1 VSGPAVKFSLHN
13 LEMANTR
20 RANRRSSR
28 KNMMS
33 RKHRRSSR
41 KNSMSRRSRCSRKNM
56 MSRRNRRNN
65 MMGGRARSSR
75 RRGIV
80 SRVYSPVSALGTGA
94 GKTVTTAVS
103 AAANVFG
110 TGVRGLDKTLKTA
123 AGTINNTVSKIFSR
137 RRRANRRH

>member
-1 VSGPAVKFSLHN
+1 
-13 LEMANTR
+13 MANTR
-20 RANRRSSR
+20 KHRRASR
-28 KNMMS
+28 KNA
-33 RKHRRSSR
+33 
-41 KNSMSRRSRCSRKNM
+41 MSRRNRRASRKNM

-75 RRGIV
+75 RHGIV

-110 TGVRGLDKTLKTA
+110 TGVRGIDKTLKTA
-123 AGTINNTVSKIFSR
+123 AGTINNTVSRIFSR
-137 RRRANRRH
+137 RRRANRRHQTFNSKFIFLNPCHVVKN